1 MKLIDRKA
9 LCAKVPLSDRWIL
22 KLESIGR
29 FPKRI
34 VLSPRRVAWDEAE
47 IDAWIESRRQAN
59 EKTAAPLAKASIR
72 MASGMVST
80 AIAEL

>member
-1 MKLIDRKA
+1 MKILARKA
-9 LCAKVPLSDRWIL
+9 LCAKVPYSDLWIL

-47 IDAWIESRRQAN
+47 IDAWIESRRQSN
-59 EKTAAPLAKASIR
+59 EKAAAPLANFS
-72 MASGMVST
+72 
-80 AIAEL
+80 